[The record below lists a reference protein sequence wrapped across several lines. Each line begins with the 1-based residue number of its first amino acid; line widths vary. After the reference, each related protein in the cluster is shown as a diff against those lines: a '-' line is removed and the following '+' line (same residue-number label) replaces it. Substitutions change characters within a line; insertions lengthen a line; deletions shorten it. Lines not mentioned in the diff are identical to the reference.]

1 MGGPMMAEEHP
12 GVHKLREG
20 FKAFATANMQA
31 INALFADDIVWE
43 VAGANPLSG
52 TYTGKV
58 EMFGFFGNLIRETK
72 GTWRNEVLDV
82 LANDRHVVA
91 LLRVTATRDA
101 ATLDEEGVAI
111 FYMKPDAKIGRAVFL
126 FRNQKAV
133 DAFLG

>member
-1 MGGPMMAEEHP
+1 MADEHP

-43 VAGANPLSG
+43 VPGAGSLSG
-52 TYTGKV
+52 TYKGKV

-72 GTWRNEVLDV
+72 GTWRNDLIDV
-82 LANDRHVVA
+82 LANDHHVVA
-91 LLRVTATRDA
+91 LIRATATRHET
-101 ATLDEEGVAI
+101 TLDEEGVAV

-126 FRNQKAV
+126 WRNQKAV
-133 DAFLG
+133 DDFLG